1 VLDGVGLTDDQQSV
15 YVALVEVASATV
27 ADLRLRSPGSRVP
40 DALCALE
47 RMGLISRLPGTPA
60 RYAAAP
66 PDAALDLLIRGRERD
81 LASARLA
88 STELAARYR
97 AARLAADPHQVVEV
111 VTTRDATLRRWE
123 QLQRSARHQV
133 RSFDRPPYVSD
144 PAAGNP
150 IESELLAAGVTY
162 RCVYHADGFALPG
175 RPESLRALIAAG
187 EQVRVALSVPVKM
200 FIADDTLGLLPLEV
214 DGSAESCLVIHAS
227 SMLDTLIALFEQVW
241 DRAVAIHP
249 DGTLPAE
256 ALPGRSAEPSDADRA
271 LLGLLAAGL
280 TDAAIARQLG
290 MHPRTVQHRVRDLL
304 DRLGAA
310 TRFQA
315 GLQAARR
322 GWLLQPGPPRAW
334 LGAGPRSRCRS
345 RNDRSVR
352 RQKIVTVS
360 GAEAIPLATT
370 TSVLRP
376 VGVPAGMEKRVEDL
390 APGATDTEL
399 QSNVRA

>member
-1 VLDGVGLTDDQQSV
+1 MLDGVGLTDDQESV
-15 YVALVEVASATV
+15 YLALVEVASATV
-27 ADLRLRSPGSRVP
+27 AELRCRCPGRAVP
-40 DALCALE
+40 SALAALE
-47 RMGLISRLPGTPA
+47 RLGLVSQLPCTPA

-66 PDAALDLLIRGRERD
+66 PDAALDLLIRSREKD

-97 AARLAADPHQVVEV
+97 TARVAADPHQVVEV
-111 VTTRDATLRRWE
+111 VTSRDATLRRWE

-144 PAAGNP
+144 PAGGNP
-150 IESELLAAGVTY
+150 IESELLAAGVIY
-162 RCVYHADGFALPG
+162 RCVYHTDGFALPG
-175 RPESLRALIAAG
+175 RPESLRSLIAAG

-200 FIADDTLGLLPLEV
+200 FIADDKLGLLPLEMN
-214 DGSAESCLVIHAS
+214 GSAESCLVIHAS

-249 DGTLPAE
+249 NGTLPAA
-256 ALPGRSAEPSDADRA
+256 ALPGGQAGPSADDRV

-290 MHPRTVQHRVRDLL
+290 VHPRTIQHRVRDLL

-322 GWLLQPGPPRAW
+322 GWL
-334 LGAGPRSRCRS
+334 
-345 RNDRSVR
+345 
-352 RQKIVTVS
+352 
-360 GAEAIPLATT
+360 
-370 TSVLRP
+370 
-376 VGVPAGMEKRVEDL
+376 
-390 APGATDTEL
+390 
-399 QSNVRA
+399 

>member
-1 VLDGVGLTDDQQSV
+1 LLDGVGLTDEQESV
-15 YVALVEVASATV
+15 YLALVEVASATV
-27 ADLRLRSPGSRVP
+27 AELRRRCPGRGVSAALAALECLGLISQLPGSPGS
-40 DALCALE
+40 
-47 RMGLISRLPGTPA
+47 PA

-66 PDAALDLLIRGRERD
+66 PDAALDLLIRGREKD

-88 STELAARYR
+88 STQLAATYR
-97 AARLAADPHQVVEV
+97 AARLAADPHHVVEV
-111 VTTRDATLRRWE
+111 VTSRNATLRRWE

-144 PAAGNP
+144 PAGGNS
-150 IESELLAAGVTY
+150 IESELLGAGVIY

-175 RPESLRALIAAG
+175 RPESLRSLIAAG

-200 FIADDTLGLLPLEV
+200 FIADDKLGLLPLEMN
-214 DGSAESCLVIHAS
+214 GSAESCLVIHAS

-241 DRAVAIHP
+241 ERAVAIHP
-249 DGTLPAE
+249 DGTLPAD
-256 ALPGRSAEPSDADRA
+256 ALPGRPDGPSDADRA

-315 GLQAARR
+315 GLQAVRR
-322 GWLLQPGPPRAW
+322 GWL
-334 LGAGPRSRCRS
+334 
-345 RNDRSVR
+345 
-352 RQKIVTVS
+352 
-360 GAEAIPLATT
+360 
-370 TSVLRP
+370 
-376 VGVPAGMEKRVEDL
+376 
-390 APGATDTEL
+390 
-399 QSNVRA
+399 